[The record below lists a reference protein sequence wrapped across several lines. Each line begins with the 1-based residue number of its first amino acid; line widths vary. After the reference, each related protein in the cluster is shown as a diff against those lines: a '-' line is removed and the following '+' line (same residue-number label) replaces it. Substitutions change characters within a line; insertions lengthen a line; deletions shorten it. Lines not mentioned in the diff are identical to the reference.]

1 MTVKQISV
9 FLENKAGRL
18 AEATK
23 ILGDNNIN
31 IRALSIADTADFGV
45 LRMIVNNP
53 DKAQEVL
60 KNSGFTVSETAVIA
74 MEVPDR
80 PGGLAGVLQ
89 LLLKGNI
96 NIEYLYCFI
105 EKSFIEKSGES
116 AIVVLR
122 VEDIQKAKDILTS
135 GGVRLPEAKEVYT
148 I

>member
-1 MTVKQISV
+1 MGVKQISV

-31 IRALSIADTADFGV
+31 IRALAIADTADFGV
-45 LRMIVNNP
+45 LRMIVNDP
-53 DKAQEVL
+53 DKATKVL
-60 KNSGFTVSETAVIA
+60 KNGDFTVSETEVVA

-80 PGGLAGVLQ
+80 PGGLAKVLR
-89 LLLKGNI
+89 LLTDNAI
-96 NIEYLYCFI
+96 NIEYLYC
-105 EKSFIEKSGES
+105 FIEKSGES

-122 VEDIQKAKDILTS
+122 VENIEKAKQTLNAN
-135 GGVRLPEAKEVYT
+135 GVRLPKAEEVYT